1 MKNAY
6 NLMFSIVRSYAF
18 VVHLLYMTQ
27 TCEDKT
33 LTLSIASVASSHKN
47 RLLL

>member
-1 MKNAY
+1 MHTISCFQLYVAT
-6 NLMFSIVRSYAF
+6 LLLSIV
-18 VVHLLYMTQ
+18 HDP

-33 LTLSIASVASSHKN
+33 LSLSIASVASSHKN